1 MRSVGLD
8 IGSRTIGMVEL
19 ADGRMVA
26 SQVVLTGVN
35 PLERCRQLLDGR
47 EAEVLVA
54 TGYGR
59 HLVAE
64 HLGAEVISEIQAH
77 AQGARC
83 LYPDVRTVIDA
94 GGQDSK
100 AMALTPQGRVLK
112 FEMND
117 RCAAGTG
124 RFLETMAQALGLTVE
139 EFGDFALGAAGPSIK
154 ISSMC
159 TVFAESEVVSLLA
172 RNQDGRRIALG
183 LHEAI
188 VDRLA
193 TLVRRVGCQ
202 ERLVFSGG
210 VALNRGVVK
219 LLGERLG
226 IPPTVPPQPQLIG
239 ALGAALSAGKS
250 NNVESLNKV

>member
-8 IGSRTIGMVEL
+8 IGSRTIGLVEL
-19 ADGRMVA
+19 ADGQVVD
-26 SQVVLTGVN
+26 SQVLLTGVN
-35 PLERCRQLLDGR
+35 PLERCRELLAGR
-47 EAEVLVA
+47 EDLSLVA

-64 HLGAEVISEIQAH
+64 HLGAEVVSEVQAQ
-77 AQGARC
+77 AQGAHF
-83 LYPDVRTVIDA
+83 LYPDARTVIDV

-100 AMALTPQGRVLK
+100 AIALTPEGRVHK

-124 RFLETMAQALGLTVE
+124 RFLETMAQALGLTVG
-139 EFGDFALGAAGPSIK
+139 EFGDFALEADGPPIK

-159 TVFAESEVVSLLA
+159 TVFAESEVVALLA

-188 VDRLA
+188 TERVSHLA
-193 TLVRRVGCQ
+193 RRVGCR
-202 ERLVFSGG
+202 ERVVFSGG
-210 VALNRGVVK
+210 VALNRGVVQ
-219 LLGERLG
+219 LLASRLG
-226 IPPTVPPQPQLIG
+226 LALTVPPQPQIVG
-239 ALGAALSAGKS
+239 ALGAALFAIP
-250 NNVESLNKV
+250 